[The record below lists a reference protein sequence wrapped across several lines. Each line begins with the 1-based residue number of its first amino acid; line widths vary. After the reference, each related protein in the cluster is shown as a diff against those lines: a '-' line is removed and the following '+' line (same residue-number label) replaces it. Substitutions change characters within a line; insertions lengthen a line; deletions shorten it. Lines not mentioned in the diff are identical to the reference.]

1 MIGLDNQRVRGWL
14 SLPPQYC
21 HTQSSFKNFENFA
34 KMLIVVNDHSKRAIG
49 MMQQFVQ
56 RYENEDDKQ
65 NRLLTVDKVKSTFKV
80 FGVGKSN
87 ITKKK
92 KLSES
97 LMSLSK
103 LKKRKL

>member
-1 MIGLDNQRVRGWL
+1 MRDWL
-14 SLPPQYC
+14 SLPPQYW

-34 KMLIVVNDHSKRAIG
+34 KILIVVNDHSEQAIG

-56 RYENEDDKQ
+56 RYENEGDKQ
-65 NRLLTVDKVKSTFKV
+65 NRLLTVDKVRSTFKV
-80 FGVGKSN
+80 FGAGKSN
-87 ITKKK
+87 ITKK